1 MAARCPSCGS
11 ENVSGARYCERCG
24 FMLRPATA
32 GRTSDAPIDETG
44 ERSFQLPV
52 ALIILGIIVA
62 SIGLVVYFLAL
73 SDMTHSIG
81 SLSTSNNDFL
91 DILGVI
97 EASCALM
104 AMGGVV
110 FLTGLVLLIVRSA

>member
-1 MAARCPSCGS
+1 
-11 ENVSGARYCERCG
+11 
-24 FMLRPATA
+24 MLRPATA